1 MDYRQRN
8 TNTGTYIQRNTEMG
22 VLKVPDIRNA
32 NERRASYINRSV
44 NEERVSNVNR
54 IANGKRAS
62 SMNRRVNA
70 DKNVNRN
77 SNMNRS
83 TKSGRNAN
91 ADRNTSAGRNRHAD
105 RYERGSRR
113 AESVRPRRPEV
124 SSRTEYYMRKLGIN
138 SRILITMAVL
148 VCIIIGCSIGIFYKS
163 RGNDVETDGGY
174 GTFASTPAGAEATNV
189 PTEAGDE
196 TVDESVYETME
207 DYDLWKDYTAEDKEK
222 VRYVLLNKSKYNDD
236 LIEKIKTNEE
246 LVDYVYNY
254 PEEYGKTHTIDV
266 SGEIVEGQVP
276 LFLQWDKRWGYI
288 PYGSGLIGYTAC
300 GPTCISMVSVYYTG
314 NTANTPDVVAAYAED
329 NGYYVSGKGTAWSFM
344 TQGCENF
351 GIKGREISLNEDVM
365 ISELEQGR
373 PIICIMDKGIFT
385 TSGHFIVLTGYK
397 DGGFVV
403 NDPNSPEKSAR
414 TWTYDEIHDQISNL
428 WSYEK
433 LD

>member
-1 MDYRQRN
+1 
-8 TNTGTYIQRNTEMG
+8 
-22 VLKVPDIRNA
+22 
-32 NERRASYINRSV
+32 
-44 NEERVSNVNR
+44 
-54 IANGKRAS
+54 
-62 SMNRRVNA
+62 MNRGT
-70 DKNVNRN
+70 D
-77 SNMNRS
+77 
-83 TKSGRNAN
+83 SGRKAN
-91 ADRNTSAGRNRHAD
+91 VDRKRQDNRYGGAGRHTDQD
-105 RYERGSRR
+105 RAG
-113 AESVRPRRPEV
+113 RPEV
-124 SSRTEYYMRKLGIN
+124 SGRTAYYMRRLGIN
-138 SRILITMAVL
+138 SGVIIAIVVL
-148 VCIIIGCSIGIFYKS
+148 TCIIIGCSIGIFYKNKDNAA
-163 RGNDVETDGGY
+163 GTDGTY
-174 GTFASTPAGAEATNV
+174 GTFAGTPAGAEATNV
-189 PTEAGDE
+189 PTEADYEAVDE
-196 TVDESVYETME
+196 TVYETLE
-207 DYDLWKDYTAEDKEK
+207 DYDLWKNYTAEDKEK

-254 PEEYGKTHTIDV
+254 PEEYGKTHAIDV
-266 SGEIVEGQVP
+266 SGEVKEGQVP

-314 NTANTPDVVAAYAED
+314 NTENTPDVVAAYAE
-329 NGYYVSGKGTAWSFM
+329 NSGYYVDGKGTAWSFM
-344 TQGCENF
+344 PQGCENF

-365 ISELEQGR
+365 KSELEQGR

>member
-1 MDYRQRN
+1 MDYQQRN

-22 VLKVPDIRNA
+22 VLRVPDIRSA
-32 NERRASYINRSV
+32 NDRRTSYTSRSG
-44 NEERVSNVNR
+44 NEKRVSNVKR
-54 IANGKRAS
+54 IANEKRAS
-62 SMNRRVNA
+62 NMNRRVNA
-70 DKNVNRN
+70 DKSVKRN
-77 SNMNRS
+77 PNMNRG
-83 TKSGRNAN
+83 TDSGRKAN
-91 ADRNTSAGRNRHAD
+91 VDRNRQDNRYGGAGRHTEQD
-105 RYERGSRR
+105 RVG
-113 AESVRPRRPEV
+113 RPEV
-124 SSRTEYYMRKLGIN
+124 SGRAAYYMRRLGIN
-138 SRILITMAVL
+138 SGVIIAIVVL
-148 VCIIIGCSIGIFYKS
+148 TCIIIGCSIGIFYKNKDNAA
-163 RGNDVETDGGY
+163 GTDGTY
-174 GTFASTPAGAEATNV
+174 GTFAGTPAGAEATNV
-189 PTEAGDE
+189 PTEADYEAVDE
-196 TVDESVYETME
+196 TVYETLE
-207 DYDLWKDYTAEDKEK
+207 DYDLWKNYTAEDKEK

-254 PEEYGKTHTIDV
+254 PEEYGKTHAIDV
-266 SGEIVEGQVP
+266 SGEVKEGQVP

-314 NTANTPDVVAAYAED
+314 NIENTPDVVAAYAE
-329 NGYYVSGKGTAWSFM
+329 NSGYYVDGKGTAWSFM

-365 ISELEQGR
+365 KSELEQGR